1 MSKRELCSAEIITE
15 LRVYIAINF
24 NGKQKAFAK
33 SLGVSTAFVS
43 SVMNGK
49 KHPSEEMLRQ
59 IGFSKETE
67 VRFLRVDDAP
77 ATR

>member
-1 MSKRELCSAEIITE
+1 MGKRELRSDEIITE
-15 LRVYIAINF
+15 LRVYIARNF

-33 SLGVSTAFVS
+33 SMGVSSAFVS

-49 KHPSEEMLRQ
+49 KPPSDQMLKQ
-59 IGFSKETE
+59 IGFSKEVE
-67 VRFLRVDDAP
+67 VKFLRLDEAQ